1 MHHCVVVVGVKLLA
15 YCFNGFHA
23 GFLQCFP
30 ELLIYLLHT
39 LCKGCSLCIL
49 RHGCQASLKVIND
62 GKDSLYD
69 VLGSHLIHGGLFL
82 VCPLAEIL
90 KFRHLTFHP
99 VGEIFYLFIPGVFLL
114 LKKSLFFFLFS
125 GRRLLCIFL
134 CAFRHIFCRLSG
146 LSGSLCIPCLP
157 GSGLR
162 SLFCSRFLLCI
173 QGLVFLF

>member
-30 ELLIYLLHT
+30 ELLIYLLHA
-39 LCKGCSLCIL
+39 LRKGCFLCIL
-49 RHGCQASLKVIND
+49 RHSCQASLKIVDD
-62 GKDSLYD
+62 GKDSLYN

-125 GRRLLCIFL
+125 GRRLLCI
-134 CAFRHIFCRLSG
+134 SG